1 MYEDFYLDKE
11 ELCTLKQ
18 TNALLT
24 LGMGTEKLYY
34 YEEESGYF
42 LFPLSSAIKW
52 VRENKH
58 INIRAN
64 YRCIYRDWFAD
75 WLNLETSEYDDSDE
89 YYPTPEAAQ
98 SAMLSIVLSNIS
110 QNEKEQ

>member
-1 MYEDFYLDKE
+1 MNENFYLEKD
-11 ELCTLKQ
+11 ELCTLEQ
-18 TNALLT
+18 TDTLLT

-34 YEEESGYF
+34 DDESGKL

-64 YRCIYRDWFAD
+64 YRYIAHDWFVD
-75 WLNLETSEYDDSDE
+75 WLNLETSEYDDLDD
-89 YYPTPEAAQ
+89 YYPTSEAAQ
-98 SAMLSIVLSNIS
+98 SAMLSIVLSNLLK
-110 QNEKEQ
+110 NG

>member
-1 MYEDFYLDKE
+1 MHEDFYFDRE

-18 TNALLT
+18 TDALLT

-34 YEEESGYF
+34 HEEGAGYF

-52 VRENKH
+52 LRENKH

-64 YRCIYRDWFAD
+64 YRYIARDWFAD

-89 YYPTPEAAQ
+89 YYPTSEAAQ
-98 SAMLSIVLSNIS
+98 SAMLSTVLSNLS
-110 QNEKEQ
+110 QNEK

>member
-1 MYEDFYLDKE
+1 MHKDFYLDRK
-11 ELCTLKQ
+11 ELCTLEQ
-18 TNALLT
+18 TDTLLT

-34 YEEESGYF
+34 EEESGHF
-42 LFPLSSAIKW
+42 LFPLSSAIQW

-64 YRCIYRDWFAD
+64 YHYISRDWFAD
-75 WLNLETSEYDDSDE
+75 WLNLETLEYDDPDGCH
-89 YYPTPEAAQ
+89 PTPEAAQ

-110 QNEKEQ
+110 HNE